1 VKALFSVNFL
11 ALCPAFNQANHS
23 PARVA
28 ASLLDMQL
36 ELAGQLFHERTG
48 FLDHPNGVASGLY
61 FWASP

>member
-11 ALCPAFNQANHS
+11 SQCPFFDQADHS

-28 ASLLDMQL
+28 TGLLDMQL
-36 ELAGQLFHERTG
+36 ELAGQLLRERTG